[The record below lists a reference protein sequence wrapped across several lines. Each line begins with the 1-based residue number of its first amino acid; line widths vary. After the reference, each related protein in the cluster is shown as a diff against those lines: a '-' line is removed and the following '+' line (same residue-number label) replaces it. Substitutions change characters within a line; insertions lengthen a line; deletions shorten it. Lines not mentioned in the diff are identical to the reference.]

1 MFKTE
6 KNRNNILR
14 KNIIIS
20 NMKADTKNLD
30 TNPKSII
37 YNDPF
42 NLSS

>member
-20 NMKADTKNLD
+20 NMKADTQNLD

-37 YNDPF
+37 CNDSF
-42 NLSS
+42 NLNS